1 MIYHRY
7 PARSLMWDYCRAA
20 AGLLIAGTPLLM
32 GSPGV
37 FFTLLFGTVA
47 ALFFF
52 YGLRTVNQ
60 HMSALELRE
69 DGIMNHGPRK
79 KFFGWDDLS
88 DVRLR
93 YYSTTRDKNRR
104 SLDSGWMEL
113 RLAGPDGQLRI
124 DSEISEFD
132 TILDA
137 VAGIIERRKLD
148 LDETT
153 EQNFKAY
160 YGKEDADD
168 GNGPGNGPGG
178 GRDDGRN
185 HPGGMC

>member
-20 AGLLIAGTPLLM
+20 AGLLIVGTPLVL
-32 GSPGV
+32 GGPGV
-37 FFTLLFGTVA
+37 FLTLLLGTVFG
-47 ALFFF
+47 LFFF

-60 HMSALELRE
+60 HMSALEIRE

-93 YYSTTRDKNRR
+93 YYSTTRDKARR
-104 SLDSGWMEL
+104 NLDSGWMEL
-113 RLAGPDGQLRI
+113 KLAGPAGQLRI
-124 DSEISEFD
+124 DSEISDFGK
-132 TILDA
+132 ILDA
-137 VAGIIERRKLD
+137 VAAVIERRQLE

-153 EQNFKAY
+153 RENLNVY
-160 YGKEDADD
+160 YGKSD
-168 GNGPGNGPGG
+168 GSDGPGDK
-178 GRDDGRN
+178 RDDGRN
-185 HPGGMC
+185 HTGGVC

>member
-20 AGLLIAGTPLLM
+20 AGLLIALVPLTM
-32 GSPGV
+32 GAPGA
-37 FFTLLFGTVA
+37 FFTLLLGTIA

-60 HMSALELRE
+60 HMSALEIRE

-93 YYSTTRDKNRR
+93 YYSTARDKNRR
-104 SLDSGWMEL
+104 SLDTGWMEL
-113 RLAGPDGQLRI
+113 KLTSPTDKLRI
-124 DSEISEFD
+124 DSEISGFD
-132 TILDA
+132 KILDA
-137 VAGIIERRKLD
+137 VASVIERRHLE
-148 LDETT
+148 LDETSQ
-153 EQNFKAY
+153 QNFNAY
-160 YGKEDADD
+160 YGKADESDD
-168 GNGPGNGPGG
+168 GP

-185 HPGGMC
+185 HPGGVR

>member
-20 AGLLIAGTPLLM
+20 AGLLIVGLPLVL

-37 FFTLLFGTVA
+37 FLTLLLGVVF

-60 HMSALELRE
+60 HMSALEIQE

-79 KFFGWDDLS
+79 KFFGWEDLS
-88 DVRLR
+88 EVRLR
-93 YYSTTRDKNRR
+93 YYSTTRDKVRR
-104 SLDSGWMEL
+104 NLDTGWMEL
-113 RLAGPDGQLRI
+113 KLAGPAGQLRI
-124 DSEISEFD
+124 DSEISGFD
-132 TILDA
+132 KILDA
-137 VAGIIERRKLD
+137 VAEVIERRRIE

-153 EQNFKAY
+153 KENLNVY
-160 YGKEDADD
+160 YGKTDDKGDD
-168 GNGPGNGPGG
+168 GPGRGH
-178 GRDDGRN
+178 DDGRD
-185 HPGGMC
+185 HPGGLM